1 MSHSLSLDV
10 VIAGEINLDLILY
23 GLPAE
28 MPLEREIL
36 ASNFVT
42 TLGGS
47 SSILAHNLSVLG
59 TSVGFACA
67 VGRDELGDIALKRL
81 RASGVDLT
89 HIKYHESLSTG
100 ATVLLTHG
108 DKRHILTYPG
118 TMSEMTAE
126 DLSFEYLS
134 AARHFHVSSLF
145 LQKALQPGLPQL
157 FRDLKR
163 LGRTISMDT
172 NDDPDDRWGGVLD
185 ELLDLVDILLPNED
199 EVLRITRGSTLE
211 GALHALAHR
220 VPLVVVKR
228 GAKGATVQQGGRRED
243 VPGVPVIPV
252 DTIGAGDSFDA
263 GFLHAWLGGASA
275 SASARLGN
283 LTGALSTQRPGGTEA
298 FRDPAFMQ
306 GFLRDHGSSTIIP
319 TLRFPSD
326 THFA

>member
-1 MSHSLSLDV
+1 MNLPSLDV

-28 MPLEREIL
+28 MPLEREVL

-47 SSILAHNLSVLG
+47 SSILAHNLSTLG

-67 VGRDELGDIALKRL
+67 VGRDEFGAIALKLL
-81 RASGVDLT
+81 RASGVDLAQM
-89 HIKYHESLSTG
+89 KYHESLSTG
-100 ATVLLTHG
+100 VTVLLTHG
-108 DKRHILTYPG
+108 DKRHILTYLG
-118 TMSEMTAE
+118 TMSEMTVE

-134 AARHFHVSSLF
+134 SARHFHVSSLF

-157 FRDLKR
+157 FRELKQ

-172 NDDPDDRWGGVLD
+172 NDDPDDRWGGVLE
-185 ELLDLVDILLPNED
+185 ELLGLIDILLPNED
-199 EVLRITRGSTLE
+199 ELLRMTRKSTLN
-211 GALHALAHR
+211 GALQALSHR

-228 GAKGATVQQGGRRED
+228 GAKGATVQQGQLRED
-243 VPGVPVIPV
+243 ISGVPVIPL

-263 GFLHAWLGGASA
+263 GFLHAWLKGASA
-275 SASARLGN
+275 SDSARLGN

-298 FRDPAFMQ
+298 FRDPAFMR
-306 GFLRDHGSSTIIP
+306 GFLRDYGNNKILPECPSAVRNSS
-319 TLRFPSD
+319 
-326 THFA
+326 